1 MSAHGGR
8 VNWLASMAQDVYKG
22 RRSEINMMN
31 GLVAAKGREVAIPT
45 PYNDAVIEIMNGI
58 DDRILEQNEG
68 HVDRVLKA
76 VGQ

>member
-1 MSAHGGR
+1 
-8 VNWLASMAQDVYKG
+8 MAQDVYKG

-31 GLVAAKGREVAIPT
+31 GLVSAKGREVAIPT

-58 DDRILEQNEG
+58 DDKIFEQDEA
-68 HVDRVLKA
+68 HVDRVIKA

>member
-1 MSAHGGR
+1 
-8 VNWLASMAQDVYKG
+8 
-22 RRSEINMMN
+22 MMN